1 MAKWKRDFISAWA
14 LVVFSVVLFVYTC
27 ISQTTDANALFLSRS
42 DTFCK
47 LWSVVLGALGVLLA
61 LESLH
66 KRKQEKGREK
76 AGKIFGKTTIF
87 AIAVLVIYL
96 LVMDYIGFILSTIV
110 FLIASIA
117 AFSIDPEKKMGKTEL
132 LKKLAL
138 WIVISV
144 AVSVACYYLF
154 NGVLGVSLPTLL

>member
-1 MAKWKRDFISAWA
+1 MARQAQA
-14 LVVFSVVLFVYTC
+14 VSVVL
-27 ISQTTDANALFLSRS
+27 
-42 DTFCK
+42 
-47 LWSVVLGALGVLLA
+47 LA
-61 LESLH
+61 VESLH
-66 KRKQEKGREK
+66 KRKQEKGQEK
-76 AGKIFGKTTIF
+76 TGKIFGKTTIF
-87 AIAVLVIYL
+87 AIAALVIYL

-117 AFSIDPEKKMGKTEL
+117 VFSIDPEKKMGKTEL